1 MRDLRQCEFFL
12 IQYRPDPTRG
22 EYVNIGVLL
31 REVVSPES
39 RGAGETRL
47 HFTRDWRRVR
57 CLDPDADISKLE
69 LLEADI
75 RGLLENSKEGARPFI
90 DVMINSW
97 SNDLTLSGSIACLA
111 DSLLAKVDSLME
123 MFVHPRKREPTSRKG
138 RRQVIYEAMRTH
150 FERTGA
156 WEMMKK
162 RIPVA
167 DYIGRADNLRIDCG
181 YRNGRVRMFHAVA
194 FDDLD
199 AAKVLAFT
207 SAKLAAGVKQKE
219 GLELE
224 LTAFVDPL
232 GRNGPHGTLEL
243 NEEQLSIYNAGKSTM
258 EESGIQVITTLSLP
272 RIAEAAG
279 RELGVYK

>member
-1 MRDLRQCEFFL
+1 MQDLRQCEFFL
-12 IQYRPDPTRG
+12 IQYRPDPARG
-22 EYVNIGVLL
+22 ECMNIGVLL

-47 HFTRDWRRVR
+47 HLTRDWRRVR
-57 CLDPDADISKLE
+57 CLDPDADIYRLE
-69 LLEADI
+69 LLETDI
-75 RGLLENSKEGARPFI
+75 RRILENSEEGARPFI

-97 SNDLTLSGSIACLA
+97 SNDVTLSGSTACLA
-111 DSLLAKVDSLME
+111 ENLPAKMDSLME
-123 MFVHPRKREPTSRKG
+123 LFVHPRKREPISRKS
-138 RRQVIYEAMRTH
+138 RRQVIYEAMRTQ

-156 WEMMKK
+156 WELMRK

-194 FDDLD
+194 LDDL
-199 AAKVLAFT
+199 
-207 SAKLAAGVKQKE
+207 AGVKQKE

-232 GRNGPHGTLEL
+232 GRNGADGTLEL
-243 NEEQLSIYNAGKSTM
+243 NEEQFSIYDAGKRTM
-258 EESGIQVITTLSLP
+258 EENGIQVITTLLLP
-272 RIAEAAG
+272 QMAEAAR
-279 RELGVYK
+279 RELGV